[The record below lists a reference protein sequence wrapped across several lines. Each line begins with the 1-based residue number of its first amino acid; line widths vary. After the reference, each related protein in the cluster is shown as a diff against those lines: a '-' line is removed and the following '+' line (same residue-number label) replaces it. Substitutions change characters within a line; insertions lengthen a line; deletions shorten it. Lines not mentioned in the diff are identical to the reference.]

1 MSWESVR
8 ANIIPDLV
16 EKIKEYD
23 VSSVKAVSKAS
34 SLASIKAL
42 CEAHTLYDPV
52 YPAYLPGLGPLSSW
66 IKKANE
72 ARETALVYHK
82 EVKQVELETM

>member
-1 MSWESVR
+1 MSWDSVR
-8 ANIIPDLV
+8 ANIIPDLI

-23 VSSVKAVSKAS
+23 ASREKKVSRAN
-34 SLASIKAL
+34 SLATIKAL
-42 CEAHTLYDPV
+42 CEANTLYDPI

-72 ARETALVYHK
+72 AREAALVYHR
-82 EVKQVELETM
+82 EVKQIELETM